1 MATITNS
8 LNNATNF
15 LTSTT
20 GLTATTGD
28 ITATLGNVVL
38 TEGQLILGTSSGTD
52 GQIPIAASSGN
63 PSWATLTSTG
73 GTITFTPG
81 ANTLN
86 LEAAGGGIK
95 WSAVTSDLTASSNT
109 GLITESGSRLVV
121 TLPAT
126 AALGDVVIVQGFA
139 SGGWQI
145 AQGGDNT
152 QIFLGNQAT
161 APGAGNGY
169 LSSTQEEDSVSL
181 VCVEPV
187 GNAWCVYSCIGNI
200 LVYPY

>member
-95 WSAVTSDLTASSNT
+95 WSAVTSDLTASY
-109 GLITESGSRLVV
+109 GSIKEEH
-121 TLPAT
+121 
-126 AALGDVVIVQGFA
+126 GCNKQYSQG
-139 SGGWQI
+139 
-145 AQGGDNT
+145 NY
-152 QIFLGNQAT
+152 GNK
-161 APGAGNGY
+161 
-169 LSSTQEEDSVSL
+169 
-181 VCVEPV
+181 
-187 GNAWCVYSCIGNI
+187 
-200 LVYPY
+200 